1 MLFGAFCA
9 CKSYH
14 KKKKKMFKTVLI
26 TSFILLL
33 LLGTLGASLL
43 ENSLVGRA
51 MNRAGEGAIAKRQG
65 RGVIRAGNGAATI
78 KQGKGIV
85 RAGHE
90 NKTDFFNDVYSRDNL
105 PKKRMGHM

>member
-1 MLFGAFCA
+1 
-9 CKSYH
+9 
-14 KKKKKMFKTVLI
+14 
-26 TSFILLL
+26 
-33 LLGTLGASLL
+33 
-43 ENSLVGRA
+43 
-51 MNRAGEGAIAKRQG
+51 MNRAGEGATAKRQG

-90 NKTDFFNDVYSRDNL
+90 NKTDFFNVYSRDNL

>member
-14 KKKKKMFKTVLI
+14 KKKKKMFKNVLI

-43 ENSLVGRA
+43 ENSLVGKA

-65 RGVIRAGNGAATI
+65 RGVIRA
-78 KQGKGIV
+78 GIV